1 MKYHWCWTPDPD
13 AVMEY
18 AGNGVWKRQI
28 TWDGDNRYRF
38 DAVIDGTDYIWGYSS
53 SDMSDSDMPSGL
65 TGPQYRLSMRETGNI
80 NQWDYSFKHIA
91 VLRNVTCTIV
101 VDCSPEAEAYYH
113 RYEFDFAPEATP
125 VTLISPDDNAS
136 VVLNAQAGAKLT
148 FAWNKFPIR
157 TLRAS

>member
-1 MKYHWCWTPDPD
+1 MLDLPDPD

-65 TGPQYRLSMRETGNI
+65 TGPQYRLTCSETGNI

-101 VDCSPEAEAYYH
+101 VDCSA
-113 RYEFDFAPEATP
+113 R
-125 VTLISPDDNAS
+125 SRS
-136 VVLNAQAGAKLT
+136 VLPPLR
-148 FAWNKFPIR
+148 IR
-157 TLRAS
+157 LRARSHSRDADLAR